1 MVYKKK
7 NKLYQHFEAH
17 TNEAN
22 QGLKTNFLKDHANC
36 GQFIVL
42 TISPHS
48 LFSQSSNAMCET
60 LTSLLTILQLVQ
72 CFSRVLS
79 LCPPKLWTLLDT
91 LLNHWV
97 TISLSCCNHT
107 FLRITPV
114 LSASQCDWADQVLSP
129 FHFSPNLTNLD
140 FTAFSIS
147 PPLH

>member
-1 MVYKKK
+1 MVLKKK
-7 NKLYQHFEAH
+7 NELYQHFEAH

-22 QGLKTNFLKDHANC
+22 QGLETNFLKDHANC
-36 GQFIVL
+36 GEFIVF

-48 LFSQSSNAMCET
+48 LFLQSSNVMRET
-60 LTSLLTILQLVQ
+60 LTSLLTILQLVP
-72 CFSRVLS
+72 CFSRILS
-79 LCPPKLWTLLDT
+79 LCPPKPWT

-107 FLRITPV
+107 FLTITPV

-129 FHFSPNLTNLD
+129 FHFSPNLTILD